1 MCHRTSTHSSPIIE
15 YRRRFRRH
23 SYTFDR
29 SGSSNRIGLDSRP
42 PLMFNKVVAI
52 QPLHCLDGGCFQM
65 GGSRCSYGRS
75 RSLQQL
81 THGWIRSERV
91 HLRLEHLDR
100 ICHLLYFFASTTGR
114 HSHFCISSWSFM
126 TPFTVASMFVMKVC
140 IVSMHRRA
148 SRFPSSTF
156 ANSCVIRL

>member
-1 MCHRTSTHSSPIIE
+1 MCHRTSAHSSPIID

-23 SYTFDR
+23 SYTFNR
-29 SGSSNRIGLDSRP
+29 SRTSNRIGLDSRP

-81 THGWIRSERV
+81 THGWIRSERA

-100 ICHLLYFFASTTGR
+100 ICHLLYFFCFHHRAPQPLL
-114 HSHFCISSWSFM
+114 HLVVVLHD
-126 TPFTVASMFVMKVC
+126 PF
-140 IVSMHRRA
+140 HRRLHVRHAGLYRLHAPA
-148 SRFPSSTF
+148 S
-156 ANSCVIRL
+156 V